1 MVMACPH
8 CGAVDDS
15 HRIRGLSNSL
25 RAAFNV
31 VFCVLLLDIALLF
44 LVFRGLPMRLRR
56 RCNAC
61 QGRFYAHEEAVK
73 EPRCGDCNYELTGN
87 VSGTCPECG
96 WKLTKRVK
104 RLVRLS
110 DKLPAKRRPPS

>member
-1 MVMACPH
+1 MTCPH

-15 HRIRGLSNSL
+15 HRIRGFENRL
-25 RAAFNV
+25 RAAVNV

-44 LVFRGLPMRLRR
+44 LLFRGPPMRLRR

-61 QGRFYAHEEAVK
+61 RGRFYAREEAVK

-87 VSGTCPECG
+87 VSGTCPKCG
-96 WKLTKRVK
+96 WKLTKRAT

-110 DKLPAKRRPPS
+110 DKLPAKQRPPS